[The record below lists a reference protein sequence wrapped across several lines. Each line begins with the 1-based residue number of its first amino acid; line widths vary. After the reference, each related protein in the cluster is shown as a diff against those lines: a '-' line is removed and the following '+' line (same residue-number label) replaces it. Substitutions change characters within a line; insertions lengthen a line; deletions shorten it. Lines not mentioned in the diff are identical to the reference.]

1 MVSHVKIRYPPEHH
15 SDKLA
20 QDVGFAGFEN
30 YRHLVL
36 NFAAGIHR
44 ECGSEGPFFREFTT
58 HRHAAVKFGELGVGP
73 VGEDLEMPINHLRDL
88 RVGGAIEFDIAHG
101 ERVLKQFVGI
111 DSKTFS
117 QLVQCAGVWASIA
130 LGHAADGTLV
140 EAGRLDHLL
149 EGHAE
154 PGHEAADIGP
164 VQGPEVVAGVVRD
177 RRHINIRT
185 VSDGVCQG
193 SASRLVHEPGGRGG
207 TDGVETTRL
216 AIANAFKFLEA

>member
-1 MVSHVKIRYPPEHH
+1 MVSRVKIRYPPEHH

-20 QDVGFAGFEN
+20 QDVGFAGFED

-36 NFAAGIHR
+36 NFAAGVHG
-44 ECGSEGPFFREFTT
+44 ECRSEGPFFSQLTT
-58 HRHAAVKFGELGVGP
+58 HRHAAVKFGEVGVGP
-73 VGEDLEMPINHLRDL
+73 VGEDFRMVFDDLGDL
-88 RVGGAIEFDIAHG
+88 RVGGPIELDIADAEGVLEKFIGVDPQAFG
-101 ERVLKQFVGI
+101 E
-111 DSKTFS
+111 
-117 QLVQCAGVWASIA
+117 LVQRAGVRPGVA
-130 LGHAADGTLV
+130 LGHASHGTFV
-140 EAGRLDHLL
+140 EPCGVDHLL

-185 VSDGVCQG
+185 VSDGVCQW

-216 AIANAFKFLEA
+216 AMANAFKFLEA